1 MTLIK
6 SISGIRGTI
15 GGKVG
20 EGLSP
25 VDTVRFTAAY
35 GTWIQN
41 RCQKQSPTVVVGRDA
56 RISGDMIRQLVVST
70 LQALGIDVY
79 DLGLSTTPT
88 VEIAVQ
94 MQNADG
100 GIILT
105 ASHNPKQWN
114 ALKLL
119 NEKGEFIN
127 ADDGAAVLA
136 IAEADDYNFAEVDD
150 LGKYYSDDTY
160 IQKHIDSV
168 LKLKWVNTDAI
179 KAANFKVVVDAVN
192 STGGIAVPALLESL
206 GVSCVPLYC
215 EPNGHFP
222 HNPEPLAEH
231 LTEIS
236 KLVVESNADCGI
248 VVDPDVDRLALVNED
263 GTMFGEEY
271 TLVACADYI
280 LSKEN
285 RQYSF

>member
-136 IAEADDYNFAEVDD
+136 IAEADDYNFAEVEN
-150 LGKYYSDDTY
+150 GKCSC
-160 IQKHIDSV
+160 HIR
-168 LKLKWVNTDAI
+168 
-179 KAANFKVVVDAVN
+179 
-192 STGGIAVPALLESL
+192 
-206 GVSCVPLYC
+206 C
-215 EPNGHFP
+215 
-222 HNPEPLAEH
+222 
-231 LTEIS
+231 
-236 KLVVESNADCGI
+236 
-248 VVDPDVDRLALVNED
+248 
-263 GTMFGEEY
+263 
-271 TLVACADYI
+271 
-280 LSKEN
+280 
-285 RQYSF
+285 

>member
-20 EGLSP
+20 GVYP
-25 VDTVRFTAAY
+25 VDTVRFATAY
-35 GTWIQN
+35 GTWIQK

-70 LQALGIDVY
+70 LQALGIDIY

-88 VEIAVQ
+88 VEIAVK

-127 ADDGAAVLA
+127 ADDGLRFS
-136 IAEADDYNFAEVDD
+136 YRR
-150 LGKYYSDDTY
+150 G
-160 IQKHIDSV
+160 
-168 LKLKWVNTDAI
+168 
-179 KAANFKVVVDAVN
+179 
-192 STGGIAVPALLESL
+192 
-206 GVSCVPLYC
+206 
-215 EPNGHFP
+215 
-222 HNPEPLAEH
+222 
-231 LTEIS
+231 
-236 KLVVESNADCGI
+236 
-248 VVDPDVDRLALVNED
+248 R
-263 GTMFGEEY
+263 
-271 TLVACADYI
+271 
-280 LSKEN
+280 
-285 RQYSF
+285 

>member
-1 MTLIK
+1 
-6 SISGIRGTI
+6 
-15 GGKVG
+15 
-20 EGLSP
+20 
-25 VDTVRFTAAY
+25 
-35 GTWIQN
+35 
-41 RCQKQSPTVVVGRDA
+41 
-56 RISGDMIRQLVVST
+56 
-70 LQALGIDVY
+70 
-79 DLGLSTTPT
+79 
-88 VEIAVQ
+88 

-127 ADDGAAVLA
+127 ADDGAEVLA

-150 LGKYYSDDTY
+150 LGKYYSDDSY

-206 GVSCVPLYC
+206 GC
-215 EPNGHFP
+215 E
-222 HNPEPLAEH
+222 L
-231 LTEIS
+231 
-236 KLVVESNADCGI
+236 C
-248 VVDPDVDRLALVNED
+248 
-263 GTMFGEEY
+263 
-271 TLVACADYI
+271 
-280 LSKEN
+280 
-285 RQYSF
+285 SFVL